1 MQLMYTPA
9 TNFVFV
15 GQWPVWTGFEQN
27 LQVSFTAKIV
37 PSPVSSRNQRD
48 TRLFQAW
55 FSWGWHHLF
64 ILDHLSLV
72 GGLVAIFEIFP
83 EILGMSSSQV
93 TKSYF
98 SEGWVY
104 WPTNQIRCISGGWD
118 LSDDFLTQMS
128 HGTNR
133 EPWHS
138 PKKMWGPSLESPWI
152 LWGSLRYFFREFLV
166 VVGPIVCYSTYSI
179 HEGWAHMH
187 GTSIISV
194 SLANRALKPT
204 GIWGFP

>member
-104 WPTNQIRCISGGWD
+104 NHQPDQMHIRGMGFKWWFLD
-118 LSDDFLTQMS
+118 SD
-128 HGTNR
+128 
-133 EPWHS
+133 EPWHQPGAMAL
-138 PKKMWGPSLESPWI
+138 PKKNVGAQFGIAVNSLRIFEVFFSWI
-152 LWGSLRYFFREFLV
+152 LGGSW
-166 VVGPIVCYSTYSI
+166 TYS
-179 HEGWAHMH
+179 M
-187 GTSIISV
+187 
-194 SLANRALKPT
+194 L
-204 GIWGFP
+204 